1 MTQIRFTKLNP
12 DGVWQEYLT
21 INSNDVGKGLL
32 HFLQYEVSNYYNG
45 HVWIRM
51 TAEDTVLMEF
61 SIAPLLVAF
70 ITYIASD
77 YENTSYGLR
86 YASDALQ
93 RVWLH
98 EQSPDVKI
106 LCTITNKEVLDSW

>member
-32 HFLQYEVSNYYNG
+32 HFLKYEVSNYYSE
-45 HVWIRM
+45 HVWIQM
-51 TAEDTVLMEF
+51 DTADTLLMEF
-61 SIAPLLVAF
+61 CIVPLLVAF
-70 ITYIASD
+70 TVHIARNYD
-77 YENTSYGLR
+77 NATYGLR

-93 RVWLH
+93 RVWLN

-106 LCTITNKEVLDSW
+106 LCTITNKEVLD